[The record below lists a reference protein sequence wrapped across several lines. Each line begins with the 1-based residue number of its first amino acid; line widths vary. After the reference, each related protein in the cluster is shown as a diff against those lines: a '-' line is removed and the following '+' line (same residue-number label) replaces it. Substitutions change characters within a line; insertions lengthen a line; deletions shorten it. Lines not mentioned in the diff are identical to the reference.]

1 MAIRSVS
8 LPDSIT
14 ARLSVHAPWW
24 SWLWLGLI
32 YQPARGRVECT
43 RPERREV
50 RKWYCVWLCTVT
62 QTVNVPAN
70 IDRITLE
77 GMGYTGNEAGDTLSP
92 IGPADCSSCASRQLY
107 AHNFG
112 FPVPPWLGGGGFQG
126 VGFRGT
132 VVHRGRREVLHD
144 HWGSAGTLPPD
155 FL

>member
-1 MAIRSVS
+1 MARLSAS

-14 ARLSVHAPWW
+14 ARLSVRAPWW

-43 RPERREV
+43 RAERREV

-62 QTVNVPAN
+62 QTVNVPAKV
-70 IDRITLE
+70 DSITLE
-77 GMGYTGNEAGDTLSP
+77 AMGYTRNEAGDSLGALGATECRE
-92 IGPADCSSCASRQLY
+92 CSSRQLY

-126 VGFRGT
+126 VGFRGAVAHLGQT
-132 VVHRGRREVLHD
+132 EVLHD
-144 HWGSAGTLPPD
+144 HWGSTGTLPSD
-155 FL
+155 FR